1 MSDDER
7 LVLRAVQRPQL
18 RLQQAAPVARA
29 DCAGGARMTAAT
41 VILLD
46 GTEAQL
52 DSEAHRR
59 RGIWQ

>member
-1 MSDDER
+1 
-7 LVLRAVQRPQL
+7 
-18 RLQQAAPVARA
+18 
-29 DCAGGARMTAAT
+29 MTAAT

-59 RGIWQ
+59 RGGIWK

>member
-1 MSDDER
+1 
-7 LVLRAVQRPQL
+7 
-18 RLQQAAPVARA
+18 
-29 DCAGGARMTAAT
+29 MTAAT

-46 GTEAQL
+46 GTEEQL

>member
-1 MSDDER
+1 M
-7 LVLRAVQRPQL
+7 LAW
-18 RLQQAAPVARA
+18 AARA
-29 DCAGGARMTAAT
+29 AGERGMTAAT